1 MIITHSR
8 EKLIN
13 AVLYFAQKTKK
24 CGKTKL
30 MKLLYLLDFQHFKET
45 GKPVTDLEYLALDFG
60 PVPKA
65 FYEEISSSPK
75 QDLKSLVTI
84 AGTGDFPGDFQKI
97 SPQKGKKP
105 DMDFFSPREKKLL
118 EKIVYVYKDVNAE
131 EISEISHL
139 PDQPWDKTKNTKG
152 MYSLID
158 YILAIDDKAA
168 EELPREIAQER
179 YIERQEMLKNYGVVS

>member
-13 AVLYFAQKTKK
+13 AVLYFAKNTQK

-30 MKLLYLLDFQHFKET
+30 MKLLYLLDFQHFKKT
-45 GKPVTDLEYLALDFG
+45 GKPVTDLEYFAWKRG

-75 QDLKSLVTI
+75 HDLKSLVKIIDT
-84 AGTGDFPGDFQKI
+84 GDFQKI
-97 SPQKGKKP
+97 SPQKGKKL

-118 EKIVYVYKDVNAE
+118 EEIALVYKYVNAE

-139 PDQPWDKTKNTKG
+139 PNQPWDKTKNTKG

-168 EELPREIAQER
+168 EELPREIAHER
-179 YIERQEMLKNYGVVS
+179 YIERQEMLNNYGVVS

>member
-13 AVLYFAQKTKK
+13 AVLYFAKNTEK

-45 GKPVTDLEYLALDFG
+45 GKPVTDLEYFAWKRG
-60 PVPKA
+60 PVPKV
-65 FYEEISSSPK
+65 FYEEISSYPK
-75 QDLKSLVTI
+75 QDLKSLVAI
-84 AGTGDFPGDFQKI
+84 VGTGDFQKI
-97 SPQKGKKP
+97 SPQKGRKP
-105 DMDFFSPREKKLL
+105 DMDFFSPREKRLL
-118 EKIVYVYKDVNAE
+118 EEIVYVYKDVNAE

-139 PDQPWDKTKNTKG
+139 PNEPWDTTIKTKGKQA
-152 MYSLID
+152 LID

-168 EELPREIAQER
+168 KQLPHEIAHER
-179 YIERQEMLKNYGVVS
+179 YIERQEMLNNYGVVS